1 MCLSLTLGLAE
12 GHWRFSCNIS
22 CFALR
27 VDSSGRRVASLDV
40 DGVIKVC
47 QHQTHPL
54 YFEVTRV
61 NNETFAVSLNFLSIF
76 QVWSLPNH
84 LIQTKATI
92 MSKSPLLSLEW
103 ATKPDRLV
111 WSRQTHRRSSVWP
124 LWLICLLNTCYWSAV
139 TGQRRRHGATV
150 RHRCQEES
158 LWDEHWWNASTVIRG
173 VFFSP
178 RASKQT

>member
-1 MCLSLTLGLAE
+1 MEINVGPKLCLSLT
-12 GHWRFSCNIS
+12 SQ
-22 CFALR
+22 CFAPR

-47 QHQTHPL
+47 QHHTRPVHC
-54 YFEVTRV
+54 EVTQV
-61 NNETFAVSLNFLSIF
+61 NHRTLAIKLPLPCFFSP

-111 WSRQTHRRSSVWP
+111 
-124 LWLICLLNTCYWSAV
+124 
-139 TGQRRRHGATV
+139 
-150 RHRCQEES
+150 
-158 LWDEHWWNASTVIRG
+158 
-173 VFFSP
+173 
-178 RASKQT
+178 